1 MAKARIIDR
10 HMPEGATSGGGLT
23 RSGAGIWGKKED
35 YINMLRDALPKVIT
49 PLPGPKAQAVIDRR
63 AKAMPNAIKCIY
75 PCVIARGE
83 GAMFEDVDGN
93 VFLDWIG
100 GVGVLNIG
108 YSNPEL
114 IDAVKTQSEKYFH
127 AMMNITTHERYI
139 ELAEK
144 MNSIVPVK
152 GDTKKT
158 MFVNSGAEADENAV
172 KIARS
177 YTGRPNIIVFT
188 GAFHGRTMLTMTMT
202 AKKAYAVGMGPF
214 PDGIYRTEFPNL
226 YRKPAGLNDEEAVAY
241 YINKIE
247 EMFIEATPAQYVAAI
262 VFEPVQGEGGFV
274 PAPIEWVKAVRAI
287 CDKYGI
293 LMITDE
299 VQTGF
304 GRTGRMFASEYYKEA
319 GCAPD
324 IMTSAKSI
332 AGGLPISAVTARTE
346 IIDAV
351 TPGTI
356 GGTYCGNPIS
366 CASAL
371 KVIEVME
378 KEDYPA
384 KARKIADKCMK
395 KFNEWKEKY
404 EVIGD
409 VRGLGAMMG
418 VEFVMDK
425 ASKKPNADIVNAI
438 VNEAVQHGLLLESA
452 GTFGNVIRFLCPLC
466 VTDAQLEAGLEI
478 YEKAIEKCMK

>member
-1 MAKARIIDR
+1 
-10 HMPEGATSGGGLT
+10 
-23 RSGAGIWGKKED
+23 
-35 YINMLRDALPKVIT
+35 MLREALPKIIT

-63 AKAMPNAIKCIY
+63 AAAMPGAIKCGY
-75 PCVIARGE
+75 PCVIAKGD

-114 IDAVKTQSEKYFH
+114 IEAVNEQSKKYFH

-152 GDTKKT
+152 GDKKKT
-158 MFVNSGAEADENAV
+158 MLVNSGAEADENAV
-172 KIARS
+172 KIAKGF
-177 YTGRPNIIVFT
+177 TGRPNIIVFS

-202 AKKAYAVGMGPF
+202 SKKAYAVGMGPF
-214 PDGIYRTEFPNL
+214 PDGIYRAEFPNL
-226 YRKPAGLNDEEAVAY
+226 YRKPEGMTDSEAVAY
-241 YINKIE
+241 YITKLE
-247 EMFIEATPAQYVAAI
+247 EVFEQSSPAQYVAAI

-287 CDKYGI
+287 CDKHGI
-293 LMITDE
+293 LMVCDE

-304 GRTGRMFASEYYKEA
+304 ARSGRMFASEYFKEA

-332 AGGLPISAVTARTE
+332 AGGLPLSAVTASAE
-346 IIDAV
+346 IMDGAIA
-351 TPGTI
+351 GTI
-356 GGTYCGNPIS
+356 GGTYCGNPVS

-371 KVIEVME
+371 KVIEIME
-378 KEDYPA
+378 REDYPG
-384 KARKIADKCMK
+384 KALKIAEKCMK
-395 KFNEWKEKY
+395 RFNEWKQKY
-404 EVIGD
+404 DVVGD
-409 VRGLGAMMG
+409 VRGTGAMMG
-418 VEFVMDK
+418 VEFVTDK
-425 ASKKPNADIVNAI
+425 KSKAPNGGIVTAI
-438 VNEAVQHGLLLESA
+438 INEAVSHGLLLEGA
-452 GTFGNVIRFLCPLC
+452 GTHGNVIRFLCPLC
-466 VTDAQLEAGLEI
+466 VTDAQLECGLEI
-478 YEKAIEKCMK
+478 YEKAIIACMK

>member
-1 MAKARIIDR
+1 
-10 HMPEGATSGGGLT
+10 
-23 RSGAGIWGKKED
+23 
-35 YINMLRDALPKVIT
+35 MLREALPKVIT
-49 PLPGPKAQAVIDRR
+49 PLPGPKAKEIIERR
-63 AKAMPNAIKCIY
+63 AKAMPNAIKCGY
-75 PCVIARGE
+75 PCVISRGE

-93 VFLDWIG
+93 IFLDWIG

-108 YSNPEL
+108 YSHPEL
-114 IDAVKTQSEKYFH
+114 IEAVKVQSEKYFH

-144 MNSIVPVK
+144 MNSIVPVR

-172 KIARS
+172 KIAKS
-177 YTGRPNIIVFT
+177 FTGRPNIIVFS
-188 GAFHGRTMLTMTMT
+188 GAFHGRTMLTMAMT
-202 AKKAYAVGMGPF
+202 AKKAYAIGMGPF

-226 YRKPAGLNDEEAVAY
+226 YRKPAGMTDAEAIKH
-241 YINKIE
+241 YIEKLE
-247 EMFIEATPAQYVAAI
+247 LLFTEASPAQYVAAI

-274 PAPIEWVKAVRAI
+274 PAPIEWVKAVRTI

-304 GRTGRMFASEYYKEA
+304 ARSGRMFASEYYKEV

-332 AGGLPISAVTARTE
+332 AGGIPISAVTARTE
-346 IIDAV
+346 IMDAV

-356 GGTYCGNPIS
+356 GGTYCGNPIA

-378 KEDYPA
+378 RDNLPGRA
-384 KARKIADKCMK
+384 LQIADKCMK
-395 KFNEWKEKY
+395 RFNAWKEKY
-404 EVIGD
+404 DVIGD
-409 VRGLGAMMG
+409 VRGVGSMMG
-418 VEFVMDK
+418 IEFVTDK
-425 ASKKPNADIVNAI
+425 ASKNINADIVNAI
-438 VNEAVQHGLLLESA
+438 VNEAVTQGLLLESA
-452 GTFGNVIRFLCPLC
+452 GTFGNVIRFLCPLV
-466 VTDAQLEAGLEI
+466 VTDAQLDAGLDI
-478 YEKAIEKCMK
+478 FEKAIEKCVK